1 MSKPLRNKLVREL
14 TKKGVSRSKWEQILK
29 SYFDNGELRVEKRD
43 WEALMHNGLVQI
55 NPGFTT
61 RNMSDIDW
69 KDIIL
74 FVTGRVRNTPHL
86 KWDMNKTKK
95 TITTSFFILYYN
107 RTAAGAKANTD
118 IERSAQTQLKEA
130 MEDYFV
136 SGRFAGLAK
145 KVIIPSKDQEYEHG
159 AEESKDFGSA
169 GLYPGRGRNKSKTAP
184 YGMPGRGI
192 REKVRGTIKSNVT
205 GTGVVPPQQNVPGAQ
220 GTLIDKKFI
229 VLLAKELKGMFS
241 TQPWFSS
248 AFNAISGK
256 WQDLFGYNTSLK
268 AGDDPSKV
276 SSIVTLQGVVRP
288 KKITAARG
296 SNLNTFDIAIQKE
309 IEEFLRDDQ
318 YFMQEIMRLDSS
330 LSQKAADDLTTDSP
344 KASKRVEAAAIAL
357 AAAGILDQVNKK
369 YIRKSSNAKKAKKN
383 WSPQKKTS
391 NTKNKD
397 RGKFKTKTTT
407 KRAGI
412 ALATAKQSSRGNSGA
427 TANTPGASPL
437 ALKELINAALPEE
450 ILDRMGPP
458 ALTNRTGRFRR
469 SAQVTNVLVGPR
481 GGVEA
486 EYTYMRDPYS
496 TFEPGGKMGSTYRD
510 PRKIIGE
517 SVREIATKLTGNK
530 FIKVRRI

>member
-1 MSKPLRNKLVREL
+1 VSKPLRNKLVREL